1 MIDAFP
7 GFNEIQ
13 LAEFRIR
20 YLSELV
26 DRVVIAESNL
36 TQSGLEKKLYFQ
48 DWLENQTV
56 DLQKRIEIL
65 RVPLEKQQT
74 SWEREIFTRE
84 FLMDHLRDYYPNAR
98 FILSD
103 LDEIPSKN
111 QVEKLRQSDGIF
123 HFHTPTFFRKINWQ
137 LKDQHLFWARGVM
150 GQVSMAQYP
159 NGGRFTKT
167 FPWIE
172 ASPGGHFSWLGIDQN
187 SIAKKSQAA
196 AHEELNDNY
205 WSSKMFID
213 FCDRYRIDHLGR
225 GRSIGFGL
233 FHVIYP
239 LPVGLLTE
247 LSIPL
252 PQLVDS
258 CETLPNFL
266 SRFWASIK
274 VTAYVG
280 ETKLSKMTRKK
291 YQIEYFLA
299 SKNLTIYF
307 LVLIELLFSLAAI
320 IKRRMKNLLGHA
332 GFKLKRLR
340 SFVKLPPILI

>member
-1 MIDAFP
+1 MVDAFP
-7 GFNEIQ
+7 GFNEIE

-26 DRVVIAESNL
+26 DKVVIAESSL

-48 DWLENQTV
+48 DWLENQTA
-56 DLQKRIEIL
+56 DLQNKIEVL
-65 RVPLEKQQT
+65 KVPLEKLHT

-84 FLMDHLRDYYPNAR
+84 FLMDHLRITYPNAR

-103 LDEIPSKN
+103 LDEIPSIS
-111 QVEKLRQSDGIF
+111 QVEKLRQTDGIF
-123 HFHTPTFFRKINWQ
+123 HFQTPTFFRKINWQ

-150 GQVSMAQYP
+150 GQVSMALYP

-167 FPWIE
+167 FPWID
-172 ASPGGHFSWLGIDQN
+172 ASPGGHFSWLGVDQN

-196 AHEELNDNY
+196 AHVELNDNY
-205 WSSKMFID
+205 WSSKVFID

-225 GRSIGFGL
+225 SRSTGFGL

-239 LPVGLLTE
+239 LPVGILTD
-247 LSIPL
+247 LSVSL

-258 CETLPNFL
+258 CETLPNYL
-266 SRFWASIK
+266 SRIWASMK

-280 ETKLSKMTRKK
+280 ETKFSKITRNR
-291 YQIEYFLA
+291 YQIEYFLE
-299 SKNLTIYF
+299 SNNLKIHF
-307 LVLIELLFSLAAI
+307 LVFIELLFSFAAI
-320 IKRRMKNLLGHA
+320 LKRRMKNVLGRYLI
-332 GFKLKRLR
+332 KLKRLR
-340 SFVKLPPILI
+340 SFVKLPPLLI